1 MNELISDIVL
11 ARAIGQAAREV
22 PGVADLYAGNLG
34 QIATYGP
41 GGRVPGVRVRREAG
55 QALVEIYLTISYVP
69 ALNLLALAETVRSH
83 LYAELTRLAV
93 DSVDTIDVVVADL
106 VAEIVAP
113 RSVTQ

>member
-11 ARAIGQAAREV
+11 ARAISQVAREV

-55 QALVEIYLTISYVP
+55 QVLVEIHLTISYVP
-69 ALNLLALAETVRSH
+69 ALNILALAETVRSR
-83 LYAELTRLAV
+83 LSMELTRLAV
-93 DSVDTIDVVVADL
+93 DHVDTIDVVIADL
-106 VAEIVAP
+106 VAESLAP
-113 RSVTQ
+113 RSATR

>member
-41 GGRVPGVRVRREAG
+41 GSRVPGVRVWREAE
-55 QALVEIYLTISYVP
+55 QVLVEIHLTISYDP
-69 ALNLLALAETVRSH
+69 ALNVLALAETVRSR
-83 LYAELTRLAV
+83 LCMELTRLAV
-93 DSVDTIDVVVADL
+93 DHIDTIDVVVADL

-113 RSVTQ
+113 RLATQ